1 MLSKI
6 AKKNLLK
13 DKQVLGK
20 KWTTTYGGYFSDA
33 SNINQFIKTLLP
45 YLPDKPL
52 SILYAASASGLLGE
66 ALLHRLERGELTIV
80 DISQTHLDEN
90 NNPHTT
96 KICADLV
103 TMDLAQKFDLI
114 LMRSSLDYFPS
125 AALQVEILKNIK
137 RHLVEHGL
145 FVNQPAYIEDLH
157 ERDLMSQL
165 YIQTEKIGDRFF
177 QSTDLADLYLEAGFS
192 TFTRIGE
199 GEPLQL
205 TQQDHIDRYGLN
217 NKDIQ
222 FVLSMIPDHI
232 HSMQKTADEYRLFF
246 QFPIFLAS

>member
-1 MLSKI
+1 
-6 AKKNLLK
+6 
-13 DKQVLGK
+13 
-20 KWTTTYGGYFSDA
+20 
-33 SNINQFIKTLLP
+33 
-45 YLPDKPL
+45 
-52 SILYAASASGLLGE
+52 
-66 ALLHRLERGELTIV
+66 
-80 DISQTHLDEN
+80 
-90 NNPHTT
+90 
-96 KICADLV
+96 
-103 TMDLAQKFDLI
+103 
-114 LMRSSLDYFPS
+114 
-125 AALQVEILKNIK
+125 
-137 RHLVEHGL
+137 
-145 FVNQPAYIEDLH
+145 
-157 ERDLMSQL
+157 MSQL